1 MKRSILAGTA
11 AAVFLLMALGSLSS
25 AGEDLSLKA
34 IVQKNIEAS
43 GGREKLSQVQN
54 LTFRTGNTRFVVAA
68 GGELKLSTG
77 KDPVVTEVILVKDG
91 RVQRNSYN
99 SVAEIPDPEKT
110 VYLTSARLYAG
121 LFSLWKFEGQLK
133 LEGLAAF
140 GPEKLYHLTL
150 AKPGAVKVDFFLR
163 PDDFRLKRLVFQ
175 GQTTDGDIY
184 EVNTDFGLFEPAEGL
199 NIPLSWFSSQ
209 VGTRGNLAE
218 VTEVKLNQLLP
229 GDFFSRLEVN
239 VGATEAGPGQLK
251 GNVLDFNSSPYGLSI
266 STNWRKVDIEKAG
279 LRTGDKLSFLVEGVE
294 SEVVFY
300 ASSGEVPNQNE
311 LAQGARLMMPMP
323 RGGNTYV
330 IQFIAVDTASIAPKL
345 KPLAPIEARKK

>member
-11 AAVFLLMALGSLSS
+11 AAVFLLMALSSPSS

-43 GGREKLSQVQN
+43 GGREKLSQIQN
-54 LTFRTGNTRFVVAA
+54 LSFRTGNTRFVVAA
-68 GGELKLSTG
+68 SGEFKLSTG
-77 KDPVVTEVILVKDG
+77 KDPVVTEVILVKEG

-99 SVAEIPDPEKT
+99 TITDIPDPEKT
-110 VYLTSARLYAG
+110 VYLTLARLYAG
-121 LFSLWKFEGQLK
+121 LFSLWKIDGNLK
-133 LEGLAAF
+133 LEGLKSF
-140 GPEKLYHLTL
+140 GPEKLYHLT
-150 AKPGAVKVDFFLR
+150 AKSGALNVDFFLR
-163 PDDFRLKRLVFQ
+163 PDDFYLKRLVFR
-175 GQTTDGDIY
+175 GSTSDGDIY
-184 EVNTDFGLFEPAEGL
+184 EVNTDFGPFEPAEGL
-199 NIPLSWFSSQ
+199 NMPLSWFSSQ

-218 VTEVKLNQLLP
+218 VTEVKLNQSLP

-251 GNVLDFNSSPYGLSI
+251 GNILDFNSSPRGLSI
-266 STNWRKVDIEKAG
+266 GTNWRKSDIEKAG

-300 ASSGEVPNQNE
+300 ASESEALSQNE

-323 RGGNTYV
+323 RGGDTYV
-330 IQFIAVDTASIAPKL
+330 IQFIAVDTAPIASKL
-345 KPLAPIEARKK
+345 KPLTQIEIRKK

>member
-1 MKRSILAGTA
+1 MKRAILTGTSA
-11 AAVFLLMALGSLSS
+11 IFLLMALSVPAS

-34 IVQKNIEAS
+34 MLQKNIEAA
-43 GGREKLSQVQN
+43 GGSEKLSQVQN
-54 LTFRTGNTRFVVAA
+54 LSFKTGNTRFVVAA

-99 SVAEIPDPEKT
+99 TATEISGPEKT
-110 VYLTSARLYAG
+110 VYLTLARLYAG
-121 LFSLWKFEGQLK
+121 LFSLWKFDGQLE

-175 GQTTDGDIY
+175 GKTSDGDIY
-184 EVNTDFGLFEPAEGL
+184 EVNTDFGPFEAVEGF
-199 NIPLSWFSSQ
+199 NMPLSWFSSQ

-218 VTEVKLNQLLP
+218 VTEVKLNQPLS
-229 GDFFSRLEVN
+229 GDFFSELKVN
-239 VGATEAGPGQLK
+239 VGTTEAGPGQLK
-251 GNVLDFNSSPYGLSI
+251 GNVLDFNSSPYGLSV
-266 STNWRKVDIEKAG
+266 STNWRKNDIEKAG
-279 LRTGDKLSFLVEGVE
+279 LRTGDKLSFLLEGVE
-294 SEVVFY
+294 SEVAFY
-300 ASSGEVPNQNE
+300 ATPGEIPNQNE

-323 RGGNTYV
+323 RGGDTYV
-330 IQFIAVDTASIAPKL
+330 IQFIAVDTAQIASKL
-345 KPLAPIEARKK
+345 KPLMPIEIRKK

>member
-1 MKRSILAGTA
+1 MKTAAAQGTA
-11 AAVFLLMALGSLSS
+11 AAVLLIMALSVPSS

-34 IVQKNIEAS
+34 MLQKNIEAA
-43 GGREKLSQVQN
+43 GGSEKLSQVQN
-54 LTFRTGNTRFVVAA
+54 LSFRTGNTRLVVAA

-99 SVAEIPDPEKT
+99 TLTEISDPEKT
-110 VYLTSARLYAG
+110 VYLTLASLYAG

-140 GPEKLYHLTL
+140 GPEKLYYLTL
-150 AKPGAVKVDFFLR
+150 AKPAAVKVDFFLR
-163 PDDFRLKRLVFQ
+163 PDDFRLKRLVFH
-175 GQTTDGDIY
+175 GKTSDGDIY
-184 EVNTDFGLFEPAEGL
+184 EVNTDFGPFERAEGL
-199 NIPLSWFSSQ
+199 NMPLSWFSSQ

-218 VTEVKLNQLLP
+218 VTDVKLNQPLP
-229 GDFFSRLEVN
+229 GDLFSRLEVN

-266 STNWRKVDIEKAG
+266 STNWRKSDVEKAG
-279 LRTGDKLSFLVEGVE
+279 LRTGDKLSFLVDSVE

-300 ASSGEVPNQNE
+300 ASAGEIPNQNE
-311 LAQGARLMMPMP
+311 LAQGARLMMPLA
-323 RGGNTYV
+323 RGDDTYV
-330 IQFIAVDTASIAPKL
+330 IQFIAVDTASIVPKL
-345 KPLAPIEARKK
+345 KPLVPIEARKK

>member
-1 MKRSILAGTA
+1 MKRAILTGTSA
-11 AAVFLLMALGSLSS
+11 IFLLMALSVPAS

-34 IVQKNIEAS
+34 MLQKNIEAA
-43 GGREKLSQVQN
+43 GGSEKLSQVQN
-54 LTFRTGNTRFVVAA
+54 LSFRTGNTRFVVAA

-99 SVAEIPDPEKT
+99 TVSEISGPEKT
-110 VYLTSARLYAG
+110 VYLTLARLYAG
-121 LFSLWKFEGQLK
+121 LFSLWKFDGQLE

-175 GQTTDGDIY
+175 GKTSDGDIY
-184 EVNTDFGLFEPAEGL
+184 EVNTDFGPFEAVEGF
-199 NIPLSWFSSQ
+199 NMPLSWFSSQ

-218 VTEVKLNQLLP
+218 VTEVKLNQPLS
-229 GDFFSRLEVN
+229 GDFFSELKVN
-239 VGATEAGPGQLK
+239 VGTTEAGPGQLK
-251 GNVLDFNSSPYGLSI
+251 GNVLDFNSSPYGLSV
-266 STNWRKVDIEKAG
+266 STNWRKNDIEKAG
-279 LRTGDKLSFLVEGVE
+279 LRTGDKLSFLLEGVE
-294 SEVVFY
+294 SEVAFY
-300 ASSGEVPNQNE
+300 ATPGEIPNQNE

-323 RGGNTYV
+323 RGGDTYV
-330 IQFIAVDTASIAPKL
+330 IQFIAVDTAQIASKL
-345 KPLAPIEARKK
+345 KPLMPIEIRKK

>member
-1 MKRSILAGTA
+1 MKRAILTGTSA
-11 AAVFLLMALGSLSS
+11 IFLLMALSVPAS

-34 IVQKNIEAS
+34 MLQKNIEAA
-43 GGREKLSQVQN
+43 GGSEKLSQVQN
-54 LTFRTGNTRFVVAA
+54 LSFRTGNTRFVVAA

-99 SVAEIPDPEKT
+99 TATEISGPEKT
-110 VYLTSARLYAG
+110 VYLTLARLYAG
-121 LFSLWKFEGQLK
+121 LFSLWKFDGQLE

-175 GQTTDGDIY
+175 GKTSDGDIY
-184 EVNTDFGLFEPAEGL
+184 EVNTDFGPFEAVEGF
-199 NIPLSWFSSQ
+199 NMPLSWFSSQ

-218 VTEVKLNQLLP
+218 VTEVKLNQPLS
-229 GDFFSRLEVN
+229 GDFFSELKVN
-239 VGATEAGPGQLK
+239 VGTTEAGPGQLK
-251 GNVLDFNSSPYGLSI
+251 GNVLDFNSSPYGLSV
-266 STNWRKVDIEKAG
+266 STNWRKNDIEKAG
-279 LRTGDKLSFLVEGVE
+279 LRTGDKLSFLLEGVE
-294 SEVVFY
+294 SEVAFY
-300 ASSGEVPNQNE
+300 ATPGEIPNQNE

-323 RGGNTYV
+323 RGGDTYV
-330 IQFIAVDTASIAPKL
+330 IQFIAVDTAQIASKL
-345 KPLAPIEARKK
+345 KPLMPIEIRKK

>member
-1 MKRSILAGTA
+1 MKRAILTGTSA
-11 AAVFLLMALGSLSS
+11 IFLLMALSVPAS

-34 IVQKNIEAS
+34 MLQKNIEAA
-43 GGREKLSQVQN
+43 GGSEKLSQVQN
-54 LTFRTGNTRFVVAA
+54 LSFKTGNTRFVVAA

-99 SVAEIPDPEKT
+99 TVSEISGPEKT
-110 VYLTSARLYAG
+110 VYLTLARLYAG
-121 LFSLWKFEGQLK
+121 LFSLWKFDGQLE

-175 GQTTDGDIY
+175 GKTSDGDIY
-184 EVNTDFGLFEPAEGL
+184 EVNTDFGPFEAVEGF
-199 NIPLSWFSSQ
+199 NMPLSWFSSQ

-218 VTEVKLNQLLP
+218 VTEVKLNQPLS
-229 GDFFSRLEVN
+229 GDFFSELKVN
-239 VGATEAGPGQLK
+239 VGTTEAGPGQLK
-251 GNVLDFNSSPYGLSI
+251 GNVLDFNSSPYGLSV
-266 STNWRKVDIEKAG
+266 STNWRKNDIEKAG
-279 LRTGDKLSFLVEGVE
+279 LRTGDKLSFLLEGVE
-294 SEVVFY
+294 SEVAFY
-300 ASSGEVPNQNE
+300 ATPGEIPNQNE

-323 RGGNTYV
+323 RGGDTYV
-330 IQFIAVDTASIAPKL
+330 IQFIAVDTAQIASKL
-345 KPLAPIEARKK
+345 KPLMPIEIRKK